1 MQEVAP
7 NAVNTAVAIDAII
20 CTTNLKV
27 SFFVIVFCIFME
39 FKEYKT
45 NALAN
50 RIRYCPATPCNSLSP
65 QIFNVS
71 LGFAAFTKAIAD

>member
-7 NAVNTAVAIDAII
+7 NAVSTAVAIDAII
-20 CTTNLKV
+20 CTTNLNV
-27 SFFVIVFCIFME
+27 SFFVMVFCIFME
-39 FKEYKT
+39 FKEFREYKEYKT

-65 QIFNVS
+65 QIFN
-71 LGFAAFTKAIAD
+71 L